1 MSTSLAGAQRLQGDF
16 TSYSSQFQ
24 SGRTF
29 LSTGSAPSTVGRSD
43 KNGAFPLS
51 ATLDQSFAWN
61 RLEFAGADQEA
72 LTSTTELSLFSQL
85 GSLENGRLTLDAAG
99 GVTLASTEDFG
110 FSGSGD
116 SAWFMQPGSSLVYER
131 RLGQVTLTVY
141 DRFAARP
148 DALVSFLGPLQ
159 GTSLVPFIAT
169 MQNDLGMAL
178 NWQPLDDLS
187 LTLNYNWASSQSARS
202 SSETPPFNPHGNLDV
217 LAARD
222 INSVLA
228 SVAWQASPVMR
239 FGLRAGASWSSF
251 EEEFSN
257 DGNQWHGGLFADLKL
272 PFEQILKLEAGA
284 QGMNFERPEPV
295 GIYIPFGI
303 PSSPASFVTG
313 SGDDRDL
320 GATPYYTLS
329 LGGPLGRRF
338 SHQLSAGSEA
348 SLGLL
353 SNYVEA
359 RFVNYTLSAQLWK
372 GADLGLGGFYE
383 DVQNSGGVFA
393 SDTSV
398 HGFTATLRQT
408 WHRFTF
414 SAGYGH
420 TRFDSDAHPASLV
433 RLFATADQHAFHT
446 SASYQICQRAT
457 VSLAW
462 QRIVSDF
469 AAVPDDLVQ
478 DRLTMNLRWM
488 F

>member
-24 SGRTF
+24 SGRPF
-29 LSTGSAPSTVGRSD
+29 LSTGSAFSGAGRSE
-43 KNGAFPLS
+43 KSGAFPLS

-61 RLEFAGADQEA
+61 RIAFAGADQEA
-72 LTSTTELSLFSQL
+72 LTSTTELSIFSQL
-85 GSLENGRLTLDAAG
+85 GSLKDGRLTLDAAG
-99 GVTLASTEDFG
+99 GVTLASTQDFG
-110 FSGSGD
+110 LSGSGD

-131 RLGQVTLTVY
+131 KLGQVTLTVY

-148 DALVSFLGPLQ
+148 DALLSFFGPLQ
-159 GTSLVPFIAT
+159 GSSLVPFIAT
-169 MQNDLGMAL
+169 RQNDLGVAL
-178 NWQPLDDLS
+178 NWQPLEDLS

-202 SSETPPFNPHGNLDV
+202 SSETPGFNPHGNLDV

-222 INSVLA
+222 IHSVLA
-228 SVAWQASPVMR
+228 GVAWQASPVMR
-239 FGLRAGASWSSF
+239 LGLRGGASWTSF
-251 EEEFSN
+251 DEDFSN
-257 DGNQWHGGLFADLKL
+257 DGNQWHSGIFADLKL

-284 QGMNFERPEPV
+284 QGMNFERPAPV
-295 GIYIPFGI
+295 GIFIPLGI

-313 SGDDRDL
+313 SGDVRDL
-320 GATPYYTLS
+320 DATPYYTLS
-329 LGGPLGRRF
+329 LGGPLGKRF
-338 SHQLSAGSEA
+338 SHQLSAGREA

-353 SNYVEA
+353 SNYIEA

-398 HGFTATLRQT
+398 HGLTATLRQT
-408 WHRFTF
+408 WRRFTF

-420 TRFDSDAHPASLV
+420 TRFDTDAHTASLV

-446 SASYQICQRAT
+446 SASYQICQRTT

-478 DRLTMNLRWM
+478 DRLMMNLRWM